1 MSYEVRLP
9 DLDENGGGEATVSYW
24 YFAEDDHVDHGEDLV
39 ELSAVG
45 ATFKL
50 PCPVAGTIIEI
61 VAEDGGVIEAG
72 TLMAI
77 IEPD

>member
-1 MSYEVRLP
+1 MNYEVRLP

-24 YFAEDDHVDHGEDLV
+24 YFAEGDHVDHGEDLV
-39 ELSAVG
+39 QLSTIEAVF
-45 ATFKL
+45 TL

-61 VAEDGGVIEAG
+61 FAEDGGVIEAG